1 MAGGVMVAGASGFLP
16 RSILVTGGAGQL
28 ATALQG
34 EGGAAVRRVGRPEFD
49 FDRPETLAAVFAAAR
64 PALLVNAAAWTAVDA
79 AEADPDAA
87 GRANRDGPAM
97 LAALCADAGIPM
109 IHVSTDYV
117 FDGLKGAPYVETD
130 PTSPTGVY
138 GRTKLEGE
146 QAVLAACPRAVVLRT
161 SWVYS
166 AVGKNFVRTM
176 LGAALKVPR
185 LRVVGDQRGCPTAA
199 RDLAVAIL
207 AIAPQ
212 VAGAGPGRLA
222 TRGADGSGIMA
233 SDEYGTGVRDGHGR
247 RGQDGSGTQVP
258 DRYGIFH
265 ACGTGDTTWHGLALS
280 VFEAAAR
287 HGHPVP
293 AVDAITTAEWPTPAR
308 RPPDSRLECGKLA
321 ATFGVRLPDWRTSL
335 ARTVDELLAPAP
347 AG

>member
-1 MAGGVMVAGASGFLP
+1 MAAGASGVP
-16 RSILVTGGAGQL
+16 PGSILVTGGAGQL
-28 ATALQG
+28 ATALQQ
-34 EGGAAVRRVGRPEFD
+34 EGGAAVRVVGRPEFD

-79 AEADPDAA
+79 AEADPEAA

-117 FDGLKGAPYVETD
+117 FDGLKGAPYVEAD

-176 LGAALKVPR
+176 LGAAQKVPR
-185 LRVVGDQRGCPTAA
+185 LRVVADQRGCPTSA
-199 RDLAVAIL
+199 RDLAAAIL

-212 VAGAGPGRLA
+212 VTGAGLGGTGTGVYGGSGPGGLGPRVAHEAGSGGPGR
-222 TRGADGSGIMA
+222 T
-233 SDEYGTGVRDGHGR
+233 
-247 RGQDGSGTQVP
+247 VP
-258 DRYGIFH
+258 GRYGVFH
-265 ACGTGDTTWHGLALS
+265 ACGSGDTTWHGLAMA
-280 VFEAAAR
+280 VFEAAAPSWPSR
-287 HGHPVP
+287 ACRRCHHHRGLADPGP
-293 AVDAITTAEWPTPAR
+293 ASAGQ
-308 RPPDSRLECGKLA
+308 PPGLRQAGG
-321 ATFGVRLPDWRTSL
+321 GVRGP
-335 ARTVDELLAPAP
+335 P
-347 AG
+347 AGLAHQPGPHRG

>member
-1 MAGGVMVAGASGFLP
+1 MATGASGCLP
-16 RSILVTGGAGQL
+16 GSILVTGGAGQL
-28 ATALQG
+28 ATALQQ

-176 LGAALKVPR
+176 LGAAQRMPR

-207 AIAPQ
+207 AIAPGLTGTGTGGF
-212 VAGAGPGRLA
+212 GAGGSRA
-222 TRGADGSGIMA
+222 GGSDGSGA
-233 SDEYGTGVRDGHGR
+233 GVPE
-247 RGQDGSGTQVP
+247 GSGTRVP
-258 DRYGIFH
+258 DGYGVFH
-265 ACGTGDTTWHGLALS
+265 ACGTGDTTWHGLALA

-308 RPPDSRLECGKLA
+308 RPPDSRLDCGKLA
-321 ATFGVRLPDWRTSL
+321 AVFGVRLPDWRDSL